1 MTGTNLIDNSRT
13 AKFSEEIGLDP
24 DLILKKILSTKI
36 GIKISPK
43 YLETKNGQVI
53 LEFLIDIH
61 FRMFTEIVIDVGE
74 LNFNIHKDLDKLI
87 TNSKLFNRKINIG
100 SIEECDVKLLIGE
113 KVKDEKYHFYIS
125 SNGWLSYVSPI
136 EPAAIE
142 INYLC
147 NPIGAAMAA
156 ALGSAEVFK
165 YVLKDELNKIGRK
178 IDFKTLRFSCFSFI
192 ANEEKAENPALP
204 DLIDIGDVKMIGA
217 GAVGMAFVAVLK
229 YLKISGSLTVIDND
243 IVDNSNLDRYLGVY
257 NESIGKYKTH
267 IVKEVLNHIEGL
279 NVICNSNKYQNYV
292 ETYGRNMDVAIC
304 SVDNDDARQELQC
317 DLPRII
323 LNGATG
329 GSTFSVSRHDFLN
342 YACLGCLYPTDQEK
356 FKNEEKFA
364 QMLGV
369 PVGVFTHKYENNII
383 LNEFEIEKI
392 KQYIDIPERL
402 LNNNKGI
409 TLRSLLG
416 DSEVCGRFKLPNDIG
431 ISGAIAFV
439 SAMPGLLLAGELIK
453 ERYFKLDVLK
463 NAFHVNSLYGPSKN
477 SGILRTKVNEKEC
490 SCYCSNPIM
499 IELYNRKY
507 T

>member
-1 MTGTNLIDNSRT
+1 
-13 AKFSEEIGLDP
+13 
-24 DLILKKILSTKI
+24 
-36 GIKISPK
+36 
-43 YLETKNGQVI
+43 
-53 LEFLIDIH
+53 
-61 FRMFTEIVIDVGE
+61 
-74 LNFNIHKDLDKLI
+74 
-87 TNSKLFNRKINIG
+87 
-100 SIEECDVKLLIGE
+100 
-113 KVKDEKYHFYIS
+113 
-125 SNGWLSYVSPI
+125 I

-279 NVICNSNKYQNYV
+279 NVICNSNNYQHYV

-463 NAFHVNSLYGPSKN
+463 NAFHVNKKRRFQCLTAACFLVRANIFKAAGGFDEVYVNGLEDIDFCLKVKELGYGSLYCPSSVVYHYESMTEGRSNFDEMNYQIFFSRWYRK
-477 SGILRTKVNEKEC
+477 IRTDHKDFMSEDKMIGMGKYLDIWTSDRMTYEKFTLSFQKLVVIAKRDGYGRAVAKVWRKITLKI
-490 SCYCSNPIM
+490 SN
-499 IELYNRKY
+499 
-507 T
+507 